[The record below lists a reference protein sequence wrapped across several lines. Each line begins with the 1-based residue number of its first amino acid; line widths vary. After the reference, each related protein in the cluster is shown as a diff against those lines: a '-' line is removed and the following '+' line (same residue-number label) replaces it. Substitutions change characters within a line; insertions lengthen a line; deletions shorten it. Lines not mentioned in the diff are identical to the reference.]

1 MRDKRPVH
9 TGLFC
14 VCDSGCRWVPMP
26 DILESKGIRSKS
38 QVSSGIIDTTFYR
51 VAENIIIRI
60 YCVAKKLY

>member
-1 MRDKRPVH
+1 MRDKRPVR

-38 QVSSGIIDTTFYR
+38 QVPSDVIDITFYI
-51 VAENIIIRI
+51 VAKNIIIRI